1 MASKP
6 KTPAMTEADVQTVAP
21 QPSNGPTA
29 EGEHADAPAAEAI
42 YDPDRTTEAAAD
54 VLDIDP
60 KAPTAEEIQ
69 SVHARRG
76 ATEPSERDKYLADVE
91 RIRSMRR
98 QFGRQTQKLALPNRP
113 GYKRYW
119 FNDAPG
125 QVQGALDNGWG
136 HVLDKDRK
144 PLSRVVGSGRDGGA
158 LKAYAMEIPQ
168 EFWDED
174 QERVHQAAKARID
187 AIKAKPIQA
196 APGTSQ
202 KSDTG
207 KFYSPEEGGILQVS
221 ETVRRG

>member
-6 KTPAMTEADVQTVAP
+6 KIPAMTEADVKPLEQ
-21 QPSNGPTA
+21 
-29 EGEHADAPAAEAI
+29 EGASADAPATEAI

-54 VLDIDP
+54 VLDADP

-91 RIRSMRR
+91 RIRSTRR

-125 QVQGALDNGWG
+125 QVQGALDNGWA

-144 PLSRVVGSGRDGGA
+144 NLARVVGSGRDGGA

-187 AIKAKPIQA
+187 AIKTKPIQA

-202 KSDTG
+202 NSDKG
-207 KFYSPEEGGILQVS
+207 KFYSPEEGGILQIG
-221 ETVRRG
+221 ETVVRG

>member
-1 MASKP
+1 MATKA
-6 KTPAMTEADVQTVAP
+6 KIPAMSEADVKP
-21 QPSNGPTA
+21 A
-29 EGEHADAPAAEAI
+29 EQESSTEAPATEAI
-42 YDPDRTTEAAAD
+42 YDPDRVTEAAAD
-54 VLDIDP
+54 VLEDNP
-60 KAPTAEEIQ
+60 QPATAEEIQ

-125 QVQGALDNGWG
+125 QVQSALDNGWA
-136 HVLDKDRK
+136 HVLDKERK

-174 QERVHQAAKARID
+174 QERVHKAAKARID

-196 APGTSQ
+196 QPGTVD
-202 KSDTG
+202 KSDKG
-207 KFYSPEEGGILQVS
+207 KFYSPEEGGILQIAESV
-221 ETVRRG
+221 VRG

>member
-1 MASKP
+1 MAKQA
-6 KTPAMTEADVQTVAP
+6 KTPA
-21 QPSNGPTA
+21 TA
-29 EGEHADAPAAEAI
+29 ESDAKPAEQEGANALAATDAPAVEAV
-42 YDPDRTTEAAAD
+42 YDPERVADAAD
-54 VLDIDP
+54 DVLEPDP

-76 ATEPSERDKYLADVE
+76 ATEPSERDRYLADVE

-125 QVQGALDNGWG
+125 QVQGALDNGWA

-158 LKAYAMEIPQ
+158 LRAYAMEIPQ

-187 AIKAKPIQA
+187 AIKAKPIRA
-196 APGTSQ
+196 EPGTAH

-207 KFYSPEEGGILQVS
+207 KFYSPEEGGILQIS
-221 ETVRRG
+221 ESVKRG